1 MRVPHPLTTAL
12 LLLLAGCQRHQE
24 AVEIMGTLERD
35 RLELV
40 AEAHEPIAQILAH
53 EGDSVSAG
61 QVILRQELG
70 AVQTQL
76 DQLHASVAQAEH
88 RLQELVHG
96 PRAPEV
102 LEARAALESADSAF
116 STASSEY
123 QRAQALV
130 ERKLASPSTLD
141 QARAQRDT
149 ASGTRKQASAQLR
162 LLLEGTRIEELD
174 QARAALAAVQ
184 ANLAQTELSATRL
197 TVTAPR
203 AGRIEAFPYKL
214 GERPPAGAPVV
225 IMLADSVP
233 YARVYVPEPW
243 RTRMLPGTRVGV
255 HIDGEPAALV
265 GVVRF
270 VSAQAAF
277 TPYFALTERDRS
289 RLSYLA
295 EIDLTEDSARVVPS
309 GIPVQ
314 VSLAAVQDH
323 PQ

>member
-1 MRVPHPLTTAL
+1 MRILHLLPIAL
-12 LLLLAGCQRHQE
+12 LPLLAGCQRDSE
-24 AVEIMGTLERD
+24 RLEVMGTLERD

-40 AEAHEPIAQILAH
+40 AEAHEPIAEILLH
-53 EGDSVSAG
+53 EGDAVGEG
-61 QVILRQELG
+61 QVILKQQLG
-70 AVQTQL
+70 ALQSQL
-76 DQLHASVAQAEH
+76 DQLRASVAQAEH
-88 RLQELVHG
+88 KLQELIHG

-123 QRAQALV
+123 RRVQALV
-130 ERKLASPSTLD
+130 EGKLASQSALD

-149 ASGTRKQASAQLR
+149 ASGTRQQARAQLQ

-184 ANLAQTELSATRL
+184 ANLAQAELSATRL
-197 TVTAPR
+197 SVTAPR

-225 IMLADSVP
+225 IMLADGIP
-233 YARVYVPEPW
+233 YAQVYVPEPL
-243 RTRMLPGTRVGV
+243 RTRMLPGTRVGA
-255 HIDGEPAALV
+255 HIDGESATFV

-270 VSAQAAF
+270 ISADAAF

-295 EIDLTEDSARVVPS
+295 QIDLIEDAARALPS

-314 VSLAAVQDH
+314 VRLAAVPDRRQ
-323 PQ
+323 